1 MTENN
6 NGEMSFAE
14 MLDQS
19 FKTLTTGERVVGTVS
34 SVSAAEIHVDLGIKH
49 TGILPYDEITEQ
61 DIGAGE
67 EIDFG
72 EDVGGEVEFKA

>member
-1 MTENN
+1 MQP
-6 NGEMSFAE
+6 AK
-14 MLDQS
+14 
-19 FKTLTTGERVVGTVS
+19 KTNIKPPIRPSLKVLNKKTTKQMFEEFYG
-34 SVSAAEIHVDLGIKH
+34 K
-49 TGILPYDEITEQ
+49 PYDEITEQ